1 MKYVLRL
8 KPKLFTIKDAV
19 SIDDALTQ
27 AADEL
32 MVLASNLNAKD
43 FVYIRETKT
52 RACVPCHGTGT
63 TFDLNALVECTD
75 CDGTGQVEQ

>member
-43 FVYIRETKT
+43 FV
-52 RACVPCHGTGT
+52 
-63 TFDLNALVECTD
+63 
-75 CDGTGQVEQ
+75 